1 MLKDKAIAFQ
11 QHPRQSVH
19 HHRADH
25 QQQQHDAHS
34 TLEGGGDDD
43 IVRGVTL
50 VYAPLF
56 CLS

>member
-11 QHPRQSVH
+11 QHSRQSVH
-19 HHRADH
+19 HHHADH
-25 QQQQHDAHS
+25 QQQQHDDHS
-34 TLEGGGDDD
+34 TLEEGGDDD
-43 IVRGVTL
+43 VVRGFTL